1 MNTMKKT
8 VIPKKVI
15 KSTDH
20 QTPKKVI
27 KSTDL
32 CISDSD
38 SIKSDS
44 EISIDSNNQIDLSYD
59 HIDRKTIEMI
69 AGFSI
74 GSDIT
79 LYQRAFVH
87 KSIEKLAQKDPNAK
101 EYMKQSNET
110 LEFVGDSMLGAV
122 VADYLFTKYPDK
134 DEGFLTTTRTKIVK
148 SQTLSYFAECV
159 GMGDKILMANQA
171 IRTGGKKNKRFL
183 EDAFESF
190 LGALYYDKGFYG
202 VQQFLIMVITKHF
215 DENLITKN
223 DNYKDI
229 LLRYSQYIKTDM
241 PEYNVINEDGPP
253 HRKEFTVEV
262 KLFGKRQGKA
272 KGSTIK
278 KAEQLAASSAIKRL
292 EIDPK
297 F

>member
-1 MNTMKKT
+1 MKKP
-8 VIPKKVI
+8 IQKKVI
-15 KSTDH
+15 SR
-20 QTPKKVI
+20 KVI
-27 KSTDL
+27 RKTKD
-32 CISDSD
+32 ISDSD
-38 SIKSDS
+38 SETYKSDS
-44 EISIDSNNQIDLSYD
+44 EMSQGSDCSNVNQINLSKE
-59 HIDRKTIEMI
+59 HISRETIEEI
-69 AGFSI
+69 LGDKI
-74 GSDIT
+74 GNDIT

-87 KSIEKLAQKDPNAK
+87 KSIEKLAKQDPNSC
-101 EYMKQSNET
+101 EYMRRSNET

-122 VADYLFTKYPDK
+122 VADYLFKKYPDR

-148 SQTLSYFAECV
+148 SQALSYFAECC

-190 LGALYYDKGFYG
+190 LGAVYYDKGFRG
-202 VQQFLIMVITKHF
+202 VQKFVIRTIEKYF
-215 DENLITKN
+215 DESLVEKN

-229 LLRYSQYIKTDM
+229 LLRFSQYVKTSM
-241 PEYNVINEDGPP
+241 PEYNVIKESGPP
-253 HRKEFTVEV
+253 HQREFTVEV
-262 KLFGKRQGKA
+262 KLYGKRQGKA

-278 KAEQLAASSAIKRL
+278 KAEQGAACNAIKRL